1 MSLPNFNFSKAS
13 PTTSTTNATTN
24 SSFANRAS
32 RLGGDAEGTHTSL
45 AKSFLQLSRSSES
58 LPKIG
63 AGTVTPAEVN
73 RSTSVTAHVTD
84 STESTDRHDLL
95 GILEKYDVSAVDTDV
110 DLLEEKMKQF
120 QVGRVSTEKETVAQE
135 EAPESVEKSSEL
147 VESEKIEKIVTDN
160 HQASANKDTIDEKS
174 SSPSPESTA
183 LTNGIAQEVV
193 PKIAQ
198 EPLSKPLAES
208 ALQSNTEQE
217 PLHSESLLNES
228 PATDVPKEAIATTVI
243 TMQPY
248 DPCQP
253 ILKEEEK
260 EQTSSEAN
268 SSAALTSTSIESE
281 TSRPRAKRQ
290 GSLTRA
296 SSQVDPKEQ
305 HQLSH
310 KPFDFN
316 TFLKHLKNK
325 SAEPIVK
332 YTKSFL
338 ASFTRQAN
346 NLTAD
351 QMIKAV
357 EDFKAFIDEKFA
369 EYEPFAS
376 MDDKDLENSREGIE
390 KLIMNCLYET
400 CFSPSAVRKFGQ
412 NASSFMR
419 VDVDEDSN
427 FSLQMEKYSWILGV
441 HLDVDLDQLIALKPA
456 NGKNSIDYMDHAREQ
471 LNKIN
476 EYRAP
481 RDKIICVLNSCKV
494 IFSLLKVSKNET
506 NADSFIPLLILVILK
521 AKTPN
526 FISNFRYIL
535 RFRGSTWI
543 NHGETSYYLSTIE
556 AAVNFIQD
564 IKMEDLTIDESHYN
578 AHMEAWDAHVRQK
591 NAHLAQPQPQHSGE
605 PENRGIQSMSP
616 STVILASAGMIG
628 KSLSNFLSLS
638 PSSELPVEQAGP
650 GTNTVLDAQI
660 DEAFTQLAEIFPAL
674 DKGILRDVIIMNDGD
689 VERSLEACLQL
700 LAEE

>member
-13 PTTSTTNATTN
+13 ATTSTTNATTN
-24 SSFANRAS
+24 SSFASRAS
-32 RLGGDAEGTHTSL
+32 RLGADIEGTHASL
-45 AKSFLQLSRSSES
+45 AKSFLLLSRSSES

-63 AGTVTPAEVN
+63 AGCVTPAEVSL
-73 RSTSVTAHVTD
+73 STSVTAHVTD
-84 STESTDRHDLL
+84 STDSTDRHDLL

-120 QVGRVSTEKETVAQE
+120 QVGRLNIEEEPKLQEKPTGPAE
-135 EAPESVEKSSEL
+135 EPSDSAK
-147 VESEKIEKIVTDN
+147 ESEKIDSPKIQPVEKKND
-160 HQASANKDTIDEKS
+160 DIDEKS
-174 SSPSPESTA
+174 ESPSPDTDDQIKQFDLQEPAVEPTPELIIEHKPSDTEPSLTDTA
-183 LTNGIAQEVV
+183 LANKPIKTTTTTN
-193 PKIAQ
+193 
-198 EPLSKPLAES
+198 
-208 ALQSNTEQE
+208 
-217 PLHSESLLNES
+217 
-228 PATDVPKEAIATTVI
+228 I

-248 DPCQP
+248 DPNQSS
-253 ILKEEEK
+253 LVQEETKPQLQE
-260 EQTSSEAN
+260 THP
-268 SSAALTSTSIESE
+268 SADLTSASCESE
-281 TSRPRAKRQ
+281 SPRPRAKRQ
-290 GSLTRA
+290 GSLSRA

-316 TFLKHLKNK
+316 TFLNHLKNK

-338 ASFTRQAN
+338 ASFTRQAI
-346 NLTAD
+346 NLTPD

-357 EDFKAFIDEKFA
+357 EDFKAFIDEKFT

-390 KLIMNCLYET
+390 KLIMNCLYEM
-400 CFSPSAVRKFGQ
+400 CFAPSAVRKYGQ

-419 VDVDEDSN
+419 ADVNEDSN
-427 FSLQMEKYSWILGV
+427 FSLQMEKFSWILGV
-441 HLDVDLDQLIALKPA
+441 HLDVDLDQLVPLKPA
-456 NGKNSIDYMDHAREQ
+456 NGKDTIDYMEHAREQ

-494 IFSLLKVSKNET
+494 IFSLLKVSKTET

-526 FISNFRYIL
+526 FISNIRYIL
-535 RFRGSTWI
+535 RFRGSTWL

-564 IKMEDLTIDESHYN
+564 IKIEDLTIDENHYH
-578 AHMEAWDAHVRQK
+578 AHMEAWDASVRQE
-591 NAHLAQPQPQHSGE
+591 NTHLSQPQPHHLGE
-605 PENRGIQSMSP
+605 SENRGVQSMSP
-616 STVILASAGMIG
+616 STVLLASAEMIG

-638 PSSELPVEQAGP
+638 PSSEVPVEQETPQSNA
-650 GTNTVLDAQI
+650 VLDTQI
-660 DEAFTQLAEIFPAL
+660 DETFNQLTEVFPTL

-689 VERSLEACLQL
+689 VERSLESCLQL
-700 LAEE
+700 VAEE